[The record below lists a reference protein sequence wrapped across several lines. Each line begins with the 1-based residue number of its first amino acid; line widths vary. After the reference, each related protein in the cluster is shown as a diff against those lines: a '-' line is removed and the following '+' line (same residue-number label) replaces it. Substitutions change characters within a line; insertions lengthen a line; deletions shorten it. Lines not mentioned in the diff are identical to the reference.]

1 MYMKWA
7 DKREV
12 RLQLS
17 KYHRHDF
24 TDVVRKENPRL
35 VPQVVHDTN
44 LGGEDRVD
52 QMRKRQKY
60 GTV

>member
-17 KYHRHDF
+17 TYHRHDF
-24 TDVVRKENPRL
+24 TDVERKESPTL
-35 VPQVVHDTN
+35 VPQVVHDYN
-44 LGGEDRVD
+44 LNIVGEDRVE
-52 QMRKRQKY
+52 QML
-60 GTV
+60 